1 MVGSGCRTS
10 CGIFIL
16 LGSCWLQVTRRQSSV
31 NSRRCRSTVRSALA
45 LPRASALQRIL
56 RALGE
61 HSTRRQTSKK
71 RVLPRRPGEPRGRS
85 PHRGA
90 APDREAPL
98 SSRRPKARAERA
110 GVGAAGVEG
119 AEQACM
125 RARRSFR
132 SPAAGARFR
141 VGADSL
147 RPARQGQL
155 AARPLLGEKRKGE
168 HGCHSGTGFPC
179 GASLAQC
186 PQESTRVRRYGQA
199 GVAMSR
205 AMSPAKAPVRFK
217 LVQAGART

>member
-1 MVGSGCRTS
+1 M
-10 CGIFIL
+10 
-16 LGSCWLQVTRRQSSV
+16 
-31 NSRRCRSTVRSALA
+31 
-45 LPRASALQRIL
+45 
-56 RALGE
+56 
-61 HSTRRQTSKK
+61 
-71 RVLPRRPGEPRGRS
+71 LPRRPGEPRGRS

-98 SSRRPKARAERA
+98 SSRHLKARAERA
-110 GVGAAGVEG
+110 GVGAAEVEG
-119 AEQACM
+119 VEQACT

-132 SPAAGARFR
+132 FPAAGARFR
-141 VGADSL
+141 VGADGL
-147 RPARQGQL
+147 RLARRGQR
-155 AARPLLGEKRKGE
+155 AAQPLLSEKRKGE

>member
-1 MVGSGCRTS
+1 MRA
-10 CGIFIL
+10 
-16 LGSCWLQVTRRQSSV
+16 TRRQSSRS
-31 NSRRCRSTVRSALA
+31 SRGCDFTVRSVLA
-45 LPRASALQRIL
+45 LPRASAWHGIL

-61 HSTRRQTSKK
+61 HSSRRRTSRK
-71 RVLPRRPGEPRGRS
+71 RVLRRRPGEPRGRS

-119 AEQACM
+119 AELACM
-125 RARRSFR
+125 RARRSLR
-132 SPAAGARFR
+132 SPAARARFR

-147 RPARQGQL
+147 RPARRGQL

-179 GASLAQC
+179 GAPLAQC
-186 PQESTRVRRYGQA
+186 PQGSTRVRRYGQA

-205 AMSPAKAPVRFK
+205 AMSLAKAPVRFK